1 MAIVT
6 NVLGQQ
12 MATDGRLVNSNVAR
26 KVQQTAV
33 TLPSSGVAKS
43 QPEEP
48 NLETVKA
55 EIERI
60 QKDFSNSL
68 GRKVQFNVN
77 QELDTVVV
85 TIVDPSSNKIIK
97 EIPSEDIQKLH
108 ARMIEAQA
116 LLVDEKI

>member
-97 EIPSEDIQKLH
+97 EIPSEDMQRLKLRLRK
-108 ARMIEAQA
+108 AIGNLFDDYA
-116 LLVDEKI
+116 

>member
-33 TLPSSGVAKS
+33 TLPSSDVAKS

-85 TIVDPSSNKIIK
+85 TIVDPSNNKIIK